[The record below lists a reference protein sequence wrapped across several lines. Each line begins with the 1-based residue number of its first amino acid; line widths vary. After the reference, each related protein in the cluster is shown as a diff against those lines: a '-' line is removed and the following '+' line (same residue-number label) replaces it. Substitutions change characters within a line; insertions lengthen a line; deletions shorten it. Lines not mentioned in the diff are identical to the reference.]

1 MTSASAVE
9 RDFSGAAVAGAV
21 FPESDMIDDLV
32 GWPREGRELNDE
44 NEKTRLI
51 RLDLTSYTL
60 PN

>member
-1 MTSASAVE
+1 LYFVISASAVE

-21 FPESDMIDDLV
+21 FPESDMV
-32 GWPREGRELNDE
+32 ARGRERTELNDE
-44 NEKTRLI
+44 NEETKLI